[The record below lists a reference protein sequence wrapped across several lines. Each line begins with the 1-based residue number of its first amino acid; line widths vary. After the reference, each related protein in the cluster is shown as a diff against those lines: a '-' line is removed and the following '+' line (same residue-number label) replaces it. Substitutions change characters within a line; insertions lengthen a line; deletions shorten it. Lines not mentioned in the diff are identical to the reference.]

1 MKRLRILLVDDH
13 AVVREGVRR
22 LLFDAGG
29 IDVDEAASG
38 QQALDRIVREPY
50 DIVILDL
57 NLEGLGGFELLS
69 RLLKDTARQRIIV
82 FSMHGEPL
90 YAARAMRLGAKGYV
104 SKSAAADELVAAVR
118 RVAEGGTYVERELA
132 NQLASGVIA
141 RGGDP
146 LQQLTTRE
154 IEILRLLGDG
164 RSMSDIAAALR
175 ISYKTVANTCSIMK
189 SKLGLERTADL
200 IRMSLELLRR

>member
-1 MKRLRILLVDDH
+1 M
-13 AVVREGVRR
+13 VREGVRR
-22 LLFDAGG
+22 LLLDAGG
-29 IDVDEAASG
+29 IDIDEAASG
-38 QQALDRIVREPY
+38 QQALELSARERY
-50 DIVILDL
+50 DVVILDL

-69 RLLKDTARQRIIV
+69 RLLKDARQRIIV

-118 RVAEGGTYVERELA
+118 RVADGGTYVERELA

-175 ISYKTVANTCSIMK
+175 VSYKTVANTCSIMK

>member
-1 MKRLRILLVDDH
+1 MKRLRLLLVDDH

-22 LLFDAGG
+22 LLLDAGG
-29 IDVDEAASG
+29 IDIDEAASG
-38 QQALDRIVREPY
+38 QQALELSARERY
-50 DIVILDL
+50 DVVILDL

-69 RLLKDTARQRIIV
+69 RLLKDVRQRIIV

-118 RVAEGGTYVERELA
+118 RVADGGTYVERELA

-175 ISYKTVANTCSIMK
+175 VSYKTVANTCSIMK

-200 IRMSLELLRR
+200 IRTSFDVFER

>member
-1 MKRLRILLVDDH
+1 MKRLRLLLVDDH

-22 LLFDAGG
+22 LLLDAGG
-29 IDVDEAASG
+29 IDIDEAASG
-38 QQALDRIVREPY
+38 QQALELSARERY
-50 DIVILDL
+50 DVVILDL

-69 RLLKDTARQRIIV
+69 RLLKDVRQRIIV

-118 RVAEGGTYVERELA
+118 RVADGGTYVERELA

-141 RGGDP
+141 RGSDP

-175 ISYKTVANTCSIMK
+175 VSYKTVANTCSIMK

>member
-1 MKRLRILLVDDH
+1 MKRLRLLLVDDH

-22 LLFDAGG
+22 LLLDAGG
-29 IDVDEAASG
+29 IDIDEAASG
-38 QQALDRIVREPY
+38 QQALELSARERY
-50 DIVILDL
+50 DVVILDL

-69 RLLKDTARQRIIV
+69 RLLKDARQRIIV

-118 RVAEGGTYVERELA
+118 RVADGGTYVERELA

-175 ISYKTVANTCSIMK
+175 VSYKTVANTCSIMK

>member
-1 MKRLRILLVDDH
+1 MKRLRLLLVDDH

-22 LLFDAGG
+22 LLLDAGG
-29 IDVDEAASG
+29 IDIDEAASG
-38 QQALDRIVREPY
+38 QQALELSARERY
-50 DIVILDL
+50 DVVILDL

-69 RLLKDTARQRIIV
+69 RLLKDARQRIIV

-118 RVAEGGTYVERELA
+118 RVADGGTYVERELA

-164 RSMSDIAAALR
+164 RSMSDIAATLR
-175 ISYKTVANTCSIMK
+175 VSYKTVANTCSIMK

>member
-1 MKRLRILLVDDH
+1 MKRLRLLLVDDH

-22 LLFDAGG
+22 LLLDAGG
-29 IDVDEAASG
+29 IDIDEAASG
-38 QQALDRIVREPY
+38 QQALELSARERY
-50 DIVILDL
+50 DVVILDL

-69 RLLKDTARQRIIV
+69 RLLKDARQRIIV

-118 RVAEGGTYVERELA
+118 RVANGGTYVERELA

-175 ISYKTVANTCSIMK
+175 VSYKTVANTCSIMK